1 MKLISGALA
10 VLLLMVFASCEER
23 SGYLED
29 DQQTTVELLTDVE
42 WLMTWADYGALG
54 ESTFETD
61 TDIYRFERT
70 GKGWFAKGS
79 WIDTEKKD
87 GTGYFQWS
95 FTTANFSVIRMTGYI
110 EGYWL
115 IEKLTPDELWVTSA
129 QQDPVIYPS
138 QDNRRYKF
146 KARK

>member
-42 WLMTWADYGALG
+42 WLMTWVDYGALG

>member
-1 MKLISGALA
+1 MKFVLGSLA
-10 VLLLMVFASCEER
+10 VMLLMVFASCEER

-29 DQQTTVELLTDVE
+29 DQQTTVDLLTDVE

-54 ESTFETD
+54 ESSFETD

-79 WIDTEKKD
+79 WIDPEKKD

>member
-1 MKLISGALA
+1 MKLILGSLA
-10 VLLLMVFASCEER
+10 VLLLMVFVSCEER

-29 DQQTTVELLTDVE
+29 DQQTTVELLTDVK

-54 ESTFETD
+54 ESSFETD